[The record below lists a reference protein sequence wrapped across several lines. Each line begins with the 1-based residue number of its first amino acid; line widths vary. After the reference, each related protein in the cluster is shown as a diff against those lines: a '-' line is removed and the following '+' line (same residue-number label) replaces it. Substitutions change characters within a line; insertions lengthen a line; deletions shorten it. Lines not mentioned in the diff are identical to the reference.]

1 MRQLIGT
8 GGGVNLLSNSSLGG
22 GGVVNASVVVV
33 YLQGGL

>member
-22 GGVVNASVVVV
+22 GVVDVSVIVVC
-33 YLQGGL
+33 LQGGL